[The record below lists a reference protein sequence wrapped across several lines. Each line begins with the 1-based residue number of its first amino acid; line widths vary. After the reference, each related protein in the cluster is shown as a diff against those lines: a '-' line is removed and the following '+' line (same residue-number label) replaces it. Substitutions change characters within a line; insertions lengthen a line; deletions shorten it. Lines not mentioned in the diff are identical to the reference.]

1 MRIAFLFLIGAG
13 GGGRGRFAPGGW
25 RGAMRQWTAAD
36 LTVQLGQCAHGPG
49 QYWRWAVYQGVTMGT
64 LVTRSVWVLV
74 MELQLVVVQSHLLHL
89 GREKNTSFTAASYA
103 NYRRG
108 YVDLGKICPNSQ
120 NDVWMT
126 SLNFSKIS
134 KKGWKN
140 HALLQFDRTR
150 C

>member
-1 MRIAFLFLIGAG
+1 
-13 GGGRGRFAPGGW
+13 
-25 RGAMRQWTAAD
+25 
-36 LTVQLGQCAHGPG
+36 
-49 QYWRWAVYQGVTMGT
+49 MGT

-134 KKGWKN
+134 KKGVEESRVMYYSLIGLVVKLTLVVRK
-140 HALLQFDRTR
+140 LLLS
-150 C
+150 